1 MEAALTEIQA
11 ASGLDVNLSLDAF
24 ALQPVRMD
32 EERNTFLY
40 YEATTFPKNP
50 YTGCEMYLRRCMAF
64 GYLKDDGHG
73 LTIDVLNEDGDIIQ
87 DYPITRDGF
96 EYLRRNFKFKREP
109 SSDAK
114 ASGE

>member
-1 MEAALTEIQA
+1 
-11 ASGLDVNLSLDAF
+11 
-24 ALQPVRMD
+24 
-32 EERNTFLY
+32 
-40 YEATTFPKNP
+40 
-50 YTGCEMYLRRCMAF
+50 MAF